1 MRVKNI
7 SLVAVIVT
15 FFLLLLGAIVH
26 NTQSSLAC
34 PDWPLCYGQ
43 VFPKMEGGVLIEHS
57 HRLLAF
63 FIGNLT
69 ILLVYFT
76 NKDKKLSEKHL
87 HLFKMS
93 LLALFLVIAQGLLG
107 GITVILRL
115 PTIVSTMH
123 LGLSLIFFST
133 LIYINHKSPKINYS
147 TTNFVSESL
156 KIKMQKSWKPFIR
169 HGILFSMILLYSQI
183 LLGAFMRHA
192 GAGAACGLGYDSSL
206 LCMDINIWS
215 RVVWPSIP
223 QAQLHMAHRVYALV
237 VLFAVCIFSLK
248 AIRFFKDDKKILV
261 LSILPIIFILFQ
273 VIIGIA
279 TVAFNISVIPTTLHL
294 AGAALTLASLWKL
307 NLVMREL
314 EEGFFLTNSHSV
326 FSDLVDLTKPR
337 LSLLVMV
344 TVLVGVL
351 IAPGHIYFFK
361 ALLSFVLITLVVLG
375 ACSLNCYIEKDVDA
389 LMNRTKDRPL
399 PAKRMKPKT
408 ALFFGLAMLIV
419 SIPLLCIYINLATG
433 ALATLAAVLYLYAY
447 TPLKLKSEAAVYVGA
462 IPGAIPPVLGFTTVM
477 GKIDLMAVSLFLILF
492 IWQLPHFLAIS
503 IYHAEDYGAAHIKIY
518 PNQKGLRLTILS
530 IVIFTAI
537 LFITALVPSYVSS
550 VSTTYTRTAFV
561 LSLLFLL
568 YSLKG
573 FFIKDD
579 IALHKTWAKN
589 YFYGSLFYL
598 PLLLS
603 ALIFFK

>member
-1 MRVKNI
+1 
-7 SLVAVIVT
+7 
-15 FFLLLLGAIVH
+15 
-26 NTQSSLAC
+26 
-34 PDWPLCYGQ
+34 
-43 VFPKMEGGVLIEHS
+43 
-57 HRLLAF
+57 
-63 FIGNLT
+63 
-69 ILLVYFT
+69 
-76 NKDKKLSEKHL
+76 
-87 HLFKMS
+87 
-93 LLALFLVIAQGLLG
+93 
-107 GITVILRL
+107 
-115 PTIVSTMH
+115 
-123 LGLSLIFFST
+123 
-133 LIYINHKSPKINYS
+133 
-147 TTNFVSESL
+147 
-156 KIKMQKSWKPFIR
+156 
-169 HGILFSMILLYSQI
+169 
-183 LLGAFMRHA
+183 
-192 GAGAACGLGYDSSL
+192 
-206 LCMDINIWS
+206 
-215 RVVWPSIP
+215 
-223 QAQLHMAHRVYALV
+223 
-237 VLFAVCIFSLK
+237 
-248 AIRFFKDDKKILV
+248 
-261 LSILPIIFILFQ
+261 
-273 VIIGIA
+273 
-279 TVAFNISVIPTTLHL
+279 
-294 AGAALTLASLWKL
+294 
-307 NLVMREL
+307 
-314 EEGFFLTNSHSV
+314 
-326 FSDLVDLTKPR
+326 
-337 LSLLVMV
+337 MV